1 MPGKCEELSLNLQ
14 PLGVEAQA
22 CKPLLLGVGEGGQR
36 QVAPRGWKNRQSRHN
51 GVLHIQ
57 WKTLLKK

>member
-22 CKPLLLGVGEGGQR
+22 CKLLLLGVGEGGAETGGSQGLEELS
-36 QVAPRGWKNRQSRHN
+36 V
-51 GVLHIQ
+51 
-57 WKTLLKK
+57 